1 MAIVELKRLC
11 DAENTERRTINLIK
25 QNVHSKI
32 TCLFLNQLFSLC
44 PYRHNAAFFTGKK
57 VDIWDKTKYTV
68 SKRKIRCQMK
78 EIERAR
84 EFKLLSVIEQGKSIS
99 SC

>member
-1 MAIVELKRLC
+1 M
-11 DAENTERRTINLIK
+11 
-25 QNVHSKI
+25 HF
-32 TCLFLNQLFSLC
+32 FLNQLFSLC

-84 EFKLLSVIEQGKSIS
+84 EFKFLSAEIYSDSTKRERKYSYPIIFL
-99 SC
+99 